1 MDLGLKDKRAIVL
14 AASRGLGYACAL
26 GLARE
31 GCRVLMCSRDQAK
44 IDAAAA
50 KVRAETGAEVLAVAA
65 DVSREADVRALVARA
80 VEAFGGLDIVVHNA
94 GGPPPGGFAAVN
106 NEQWQAAF
114 NQNLMSLVWLCQAAL
129 PEMKKSGFGRIVAI
143 TSSSIKVPIPDLI
156 LSNVMRAGV
165 TALLKTLAKEVAK
178 DNILVNVV
186 GPGRI
191 STERIGELDQV
202 VARRLGK
209 TVEEVRAASVAAIPM
224 GRLGEPE
231 ELANLVVFLASEAAS
246 YISGTSTIV
255 DGAKLEA
262 LL

>member
-1 MDLGLKDKRAIVL
+1 MNLGLKDKRAIVL

-50 KVRAETGAEVLAVAA
+50 AVRTETGAEVVAVAA
-65 DVSREADVRALVARA
+65 DVSREADVRAVVARA
-80 VEAFGGLDIVVHNA
+80 VESFGGVEIAVHNA
-94 GGPPPGGFAAVN
+94 GGPPAGGFSGVS
-106 NEQWQAAF
+106 NEQWQRAF
-114 NQNLMSLVWLCQAAL
+114 DQNLMSLVWLCQAGL
-129 PEMKKSGFGRIVAI
+129 PEMKKAGFGRIIAI

-191 STERIGELDQV
+191 ATERIGELDHV
-202 VARRLGK
+202 VAKRTGK

-246 YISGTSTIV
+246 YVSGTSTVV